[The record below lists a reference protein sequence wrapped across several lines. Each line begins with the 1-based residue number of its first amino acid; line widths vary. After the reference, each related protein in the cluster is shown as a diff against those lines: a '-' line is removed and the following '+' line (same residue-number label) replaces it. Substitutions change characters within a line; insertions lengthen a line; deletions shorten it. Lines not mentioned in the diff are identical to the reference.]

1 MRSTGVYVGVC
12 GFGLFLRNFSLDLDT
27 ILKLMLAFFSVPIL
41 MWMILARKEADM
53 NCMMVVTV
61 LTADSWAPPD
71 PLKIL
76 GAYQVS

>member
-12 GFGLFLRNFSLDLDT
+12 GFGLFLRNFPLDLDT